1 MLDSVLAEHPGNELG
16 IASVALLQELRA
28 ILCGMLGLVVPLI
41 LGAVV
46 AGLAICA
53 GCQRAGV
60 ARAVDFAGRDREMA
74 LVWAAR
80 PGPGAPSVVA
90 VILAFVVFGLGPV
103 IAAGAWG
110 TLAQLRAFGEM
121 TRAEPQAKAAIF
133 AQAQQAAGTL
143 MERGFRLAIIGVACA
158 AVGAAFLLWLA
169 SPSRARA
176 QLLGRR
182 AREPPSR
189 AGEVVTGAIFGA
201 VAIALFAFAG
211 PMRRENETPWPPGS
225 AKDRLGVET
234 LALDGPDELEL
245 GPLVLVTNNGISL
258 AGGDRG
264 AAGVAAGLRAYR
276 VNFSLL
282 HPGEPLPGEMLLAC
296 APDAG
301 SEHMLAAFEVAHQT
315 GYDSIAFVFESA
327 HQVVRPF
334 IGNVTLRNAT
344 AARVFMHTEDLFASI
359 ATVRVRP
366 DRASTCAQLAAYV
379 VDLRRA
385 DRPVVL
391 ILPPATIDRHQ
402 PGHE

>member
-1 MLDSVLAEHPGNELG
+1 MSLGNIGGTGGVGVALAAVAAEIVLLALAVRTHARTRDYARALAALDRSTTSAPPPPCVTWLALSSVIPVLLVLAWMVRAVQGARARMLDSVLAEHPGNELG

-182 AREPPSR
+182 ARNRHHGPARSSRGRSSALSRSRSSPS
-189 AGEVVTGAIFGA
+189 
-201 VAIALFAFAG
+201 
-211 PMRRENETPWPPGS
+211 
-225 AKDRLGVET
+225 
-234 LALDGPDELEL
+234 PD
-245 GPLVLVTNNGISL
+245 P
-258 AGGDRG
+258 
-264 AAGVAAGLRAYR
+264 
-276 VNFSLL
+276 
-282 HPGEPLPGEMLLAC
+282 
-296 APDAG
+296 
-301 SEHMLAAFEVAHQT
+301 
-315 GYDSIAFVFESA
+315 
-327 HQVVRPF
+327 
-334 IGNVTLRNAT
+334 
-344 AARVFMHTEDLFASI
+344 
-359 ATVRVRP
+359 
-366 DRASTCAQLAAYV
+366 
-379 VDLRRA
+379 
-385 DRPVVL
+385 
-391 ILPPATIDRHQ
+391 
-402 PGHE
+402 